1 MKKSITTRLML
12 TLVLTLCAWTTAGAY
27 SLTTTTLEH
36 GSVAFKV
43 GGTPVTSANAG
54 DVVTI
59 VLKPEEGYAA
69 GEPTATAYLTT
80 GGMKAPRREPQLK
93 DGVPVTLASSA
104 TPNTYTFTMPEKN
117 VELSVTFTEAYKLT
131 KTTTSA
137 EHGFVAL
144 KVGGSTVTTAAEGAT
159 VHIYVDPV
167 ETGYAVKSVTAS
179 VSMKTSDMMARR
191 RAPVSPA
198 LVGELGLTKVDD
210 THWTFTMPASD
221 VEVDVKYEYIVKTI
235 EETWVQPIAD
245 ETYNGSALTPAVVV
259 KDGETTLT
267 LGTDYTV
274 SYSNNIDAAA
284 STDSPAPTV
293 TITGI
298 GNYVGTVSKTFTIK
312 PAEIGAFATP
322 FTGIYDALPHGI
334 YVNATEGVTVKY
346 RTTDSGDYDLAT
358 NPTYTDVGTYTVYYK
373 AIPTNANYTP
383 REGSATVT
391 ISACALTAA
400 TLTATEQVYTGSP
413 LTFAV
418 YKVYAG
424 ELTVPSGSYTVS
436 GNKNTDPGD
445 YEATFTGTGNFTG
458 TVKAKYSILST
469 SVSTDQRF
477 TISISPNEY
486 TYTGTAQTPT
496 VTVTTTNTEYS
507 SDKFADCFDVTY
519 SDNTN
524 AGTATVTVTKK
535 SSSPIDFQGTQTA
548 TFTINKAPLFVTA
561 QNCQVSYGETPT
573 YIATYSGFV
582 DGETISVLSGTL
594 VYDCSY
600 VAPVSGVGT
609 YPIMP
614 SGLTSNNYDFNFYQ
628 GTLTVTKA
636 NILLNSDDAPT
647 ANTLTYTGAAQ
658 ALVNAGT
665 AIGGTMQYKV
675 GTTGTWSTD
684 IPTATAAG
692 TYAVYYKVVG
702 DANHN
707 DFDKGNYINAT
718 IAMAQLIV
726 KAKDLTVEYGA
737 TPTFDVTYKG
747 FVNNETTAVLGGTL
761 SYDCGYTPGASDI
774 GTYDITP
781 GGLTALNYD
790 IKFTAGTLTVTANTL
805 TTPTIELSPASY
817 TYTGNACEPAVTV
830 LDGSNVI
837 SPEEYTVSYS
847 NNIDAASSTAEN
859 APTVTITDN
868 LGGNYTVS
876 GTQTFTIA
884 QAVNA
889 FTSQPTIAGWAVG
902 GTPNEPTGA
911 AVRFGTIVYKYSDS
925 DSGPWETAENTTF
938 TEGTW
943 YVKGFVEATTNYT
956 AAESEAVSFEV
967 AEPAMALTGAP
978 TAVDAALAYSGT
990 AQTLFNEGT
999 ATGGTLKYKVTTTNE
1014 KPADT
1019 SDFTAAIGQGT
1030 DVGTYYLW
1038 YYIDGGGVSTPVNDV
1053 AVTKTI
1059 GKRDISKT
1067 GYADGKSVTVT
1078 TKDQLWT
1085 GSTISVSGVYDPIV
1099 LDTDPSSAPYTL
1111 TADDHVVN
1119 VKKDGVSS
1127 EIKTEGRYT
1136 ITVTGT
1142 GNFEGTVTRTFD
1154 VMKGIDEFVTGITFD
1169 IPIQVEPQTGSL
1181 VPNITVYDE
1190 KEHTKLV
1197 KGVDYSVKY
1206 FESDAGHSY
1215 DKSATEV
1222 ADPSTLAQGKYWV
1235 TVTGLPPKYTGSV
1248 DKPFYVVNE
1257 YQAQAA
1263 TATNPAI
1270 AFHVDVENPGTP
1282 DNSPKG
1288 KVNVGASTGT
1298 AIDAASQT
1306 VVIPATVS
1314 VDVAD
1319 KTFIFDVAGIESGA
1333 FDGCSQLH
1341 YIDATAMT
1349 DYAPAKLD
1357 RQGDDGPF
1365 KGLPKQALVFL
1376 GGDSY
1381 HGGENYIYKTG
1392 TDQYY
1397 CNTLKI
1403 YDDVNAVQTGFDN
1416 ATAAQWGFMNP
1427 YEFTAEKV
1435 VNTRV
1440 LNAEANG
1447 KQQGYSTC
1455 LPYALPVTDAFKA
1468 YTLEAS
1474 KDNVVG
1480 FTEVT
1485 GTLAPMTPYMLIPAA
1500 SGELLSATN
1509 ATVAKTYDGATAA
1522 YEAPASLTKTSTALS
1537 GQAQYTIKGTMQYL
1551 TGTTSMYIM
1560 QANNVWNQATAS
1572 DWPGPCVLPMRVY
1585 IEASG
1590 AAPARLFSTFVE
1602 KIDNGK
1608 WIIDNE
1614 AGAIYDLQG
1623 RKVKNPQ
1630 RGSIYIV
1637 NGQKMR
1643 MK

>member
-36 GSVAFKV
+36 GSVVF
-43 GGTPVTSANAG
+43 
-54 DVVTI
+54 
-59 VLKPEEGYAA
+59 
-69 GEPTATAYLTT
+69 
-80 GGMKAPRREPQLK
+80 
-93 DGVPVTLASSA
+93 
-104 TPNTYTFTMPEKN
+104 
-117 VELSVTFTEAYKLT
+117 
-131 KTTTSA
+131 
-137 EHGFVAL
+137 
-144 KVGGSTVTTAAEGAT
+144 KVGGSTVTSAASGDLVTIVLTPEEGYVATTPTALGYMSTGSMKAPRRAPGLKEGVDVALTSTGNPNVYIFSMPENDVELSVSFVGAYKLTKSATSEEHGIVALKVDDNTVSAAGEGVT
-159 VHIYVDPV
+159 VHIYVDPL
-167 ETGYAVKSVTAS
+167 EKGYAVKTVTATTYMTTS
-179 VSMKTSDMMARR
+179 GMKAPR
-191 RAPVSPA
+191 RAPK
-198 LVGELGLTKVDD
+198 LVGDIELTKVSD
-210 THWTFTMPASD
+210 TDYTFTMPASD
-221 VEVDVKYEYIVKTI
+221 VEVDVTYESIVKTI
-235 EETWVQPIAD
+235 EASWIQDIAD
-245 ETYNGSALTPAVVV
+245 QTYNGSELTPAVTV
-259 KDGETTLT
+259 KDGEKVLT

-274 SYSNNIDAAA
+274 SYINNINAAM
-284 STDSPAPTV
+284 STDNPAPTV
-293 TITGI
+293 YVHGI
-298 GNYVGTVSKTFTIK
+298 GNYDGIVSKTFTIK
-312 PAEIGAFATP
+312 PAMMEITAVGFSGTYDGQEHRINVTVPEGASISYKTSS
-322 FTGIYDALPHGI
+322 TGV
-334 YVNATEGVTVKY
+334 YVNDNPAY
-346 RTTDSGDYDLAT
+346 T
-358 NPTYTDVGTYTVYYK
+358 NVGNYTVYFRVSK
-373 AIPTNANYTP
+373 TNYEVFVGHRDVRITP
-383 REGSATVT
+383 RW
-391 ISACALTAA
+391 LTAA
-400 TLTATEQVYTGSP
+400 TIYMTTQKYTGS
-413 LTFAV
+413 
-418 YKVYAG
+418 
-424 ELTVPSGSYTVS
+424 ELT
-436 GNKNTDPGD
+436 
-445 YEATFTGTGNFTG
+445 
-458 TVKAKYSILST
+458 
-469 SVSTDQRF
+469 
-477 TISISPNEY
+477 
-486 TYTGTAQTPT
+486 
-496 VTVTTTNTEYS
+496 
-507 SDKFADCFDVTY
+507 FDVTNVTAGTITLSTDDYEVTGNKATAVGNYTATVNAKDDGNFLGSVSVPY
-519 SDNTN
+519 SIVPQDITDDKLFRVEVNSNEEYDGHSHEPAVVVRNRSTNDIVDPSKYTVTYSNNTN
-524 AGTATVTVTKK
+524 AGTATVTVT
-535 SSSPIDFQGTQTA
+535 PNDDDYYGTETG
-548 TFTINKAPLFVTA
+548 TFTITKKELYVIADYKEVN
-561 QNCQVSYGETPT
+561 YGEAPT
-573 YIATYSGFV
+573 YTATYTGLLEG
-582 DGETISVLSGTL
+582 DNLDGTL
-594 VYDCSY
+594 AYDCSY
-600 VAPVSGVGT
+600 VPNVSGAGM
-609 YPIMP
+609 YDIKP
-614 SGLTSNNYDFNFYQ
+614 SGLTSNNYNIIFER
-628 GTLTVTKA
+628 GTLKVNKVDATVT
-636 NILLNSDDAPT
+636 APT
-647 ANTLTYTGAAQ
+647 ANTNLTYNANNQLLVSAGTATGGKMMYRVGPSGEWSEDIANAK
-658 ALVNAGT
+658 NAGT
-665 AIGGTMQYKV
+665 YNI
-675 GTTGTWSTD
+675 
-684 IPTATAAG
+684 
-692 TYAVYYKVVG
+692 YYKVAG

-707 DFDKGNYINAT
+707 DVDEAGPIKVT

-726 KAKDLTVEYGA
+726 KADDKTVSAGE
-737 TPTFDVTYKG
+737 TPSFSVTYKG
-747 FVNNETTAVLGGTL
+747 FQYPDDENVLVGTPVYVCLYPTTVNDA
-761 SYDCGYTPGASDI
+761 
-774 GTYDITP
+774 GTYDIMP
-781 GGLTALNYD
+781 FGLALDNYD
-790 IKFTAGTLTVTANTL
+790 IHYVGGTLTVEPGTIVN
-805 TTPTIELSPASY
+805 PTITLSPESLE
-817 TYTGNACEPAVTV
+817 YTGNACEPTVTV
-830 LDGSNVI
+830 KDGETVI
-837 SPEEYTVSYS
+837 PATEYTVSYS
-847 NNIDAASSTAEN
+847 NNINVAASTDEN
-859 APTVTITDN
+859 APTVTITDKP
-868 LGGNYTVS
+868 GGSYTVS
-876 GTQTFTIA
+876 GTKTFTIA
-884 QAVNA
+884 QALNA
-889 FTSQPTIAGWAVG
+889 FTSQPTITGWAVG

-911 AVRFGTIVYKYSDS
+911 AVRFGTIVYKYGTS

-956 AAESEAVSFEV
+956 AAESDAVAFEIT
-967 AEPAMALTGAP
+967 EPAMALTGAP

-1078 TKDQLWT
+1078 TIDQTWT
-1085 GSTISVSGVYDPIV
+1085 GNTISTGDVYTIV
-1099 LDTDPSSAPYTL
+1099 LDTDPSSAPYAL

-1127 EIKTEGRYT
+1127 EIKTEGHYT

-1154 VMKGIDEFVTGITFD
+1154 VMKGIDELVSGITFD
-1169 IPIQVEPQTGSL
+1169 IPIQVEPQVGPL

-1215 DKSATEV
+1215 DKSTTEIP
-1222 ADPSTLAQGKYWV
+1222 DPSTLAQGKYWV

-1248 DKPFYVVNE
+1248 DKAFYVVNE
-1257 YQAQAA
+1257 YQEQAA

-1270 AFHVDVENPGTP
+1270 AFRVDAKNPGTP

-1288 KVNVGASTGT
+1288 KVNVGAATGT

-1314 VDVAD
+1314 VGVAD

-1349 DYAPAKLD
+1349 DYAPAKLN

-1381 HGGENYIYKTG
+1381 HGGENYVYKTG

-1403 YDDVNAVQTGFDN
+1403 YDDVNAKQTGFDD

-1468 YTLEAS
+1468 YALEAS

-1485 GTLAPMTPYMLIPAA
+1485 GTLAPMTPYVLIPAA
-1500 SGELLSATN
+1500 AGELLSTTN
-1509 ATVAKTYDGATAA
+1509 ATVAKTYDGSTGT

-1537 GQAQYTIKGTMQYL
+1537 GQAHYTIKGTMQYL
-1551 TGTTSMYIM
+1551 PGATSMYIM

-1590 AAPARLFSTFVE
+1590 AAPARLFSTFVKE
-1602 KIDNGK
+1602 IENGK
-1608 WIIDNE
+1608 WTMDNDE
-1614 AGAIYDLQG
+1614 VYDLLG

>member
-36 GSVAFKV
+36 GSVVFKV
-43 GGTPVTSANAG
+43 GGTAVTSANAG

-167 ETGYAVKSVTAS
+167 ETGYGVKSVTAS

-191 RAPVSPA
+191 RAPATPA

-245 ETYNGSALTPAVVV
+245 ETYNGSALTPNVVV

-274 SYSNNIDAAA
+274 SYSNNIGAAA

-298 GNYVGTVSKTFTIK
+298 GNYKGTVSKTFNINPDMMAITAVGFSGTYDGQEHKINVTVPEGATIVY
-312 PAEIGAFATP
+312 GTSS
-322 FTGIYDALPHGI
+322 GIYPLVI
-334 YVNATEGVTVKY
+334 
-346 RTTDSGDYDLAT
+346 
-358 NPTYTDVGTYTVYYK
+358 NPTYTDAGTYTVYYRVNK
-373 AIPTNANYTP
+373 NNYTP
-383 REGSATVT
+383 VEGSATVA
-391 ISACALTAA
+391 ISQATLTAA
-400 TLTATEQVYTGSP
+400 TLAVTEQVYTGSE
-413 LTFAV
+413 LTFGVATV
-418 YKVYAG
+418 TAG
-424 ELTVPSGSYTVS
+424 ELTVPSGSYTVTDNIKTAE
-436 GNKNTDPGD
+436 GN
-445 YEATFTGTGNFTG
+445 YEATITGTGNFTG
-458 TVKAKYSILST
+458 SVTVPYSILPGT
-469 SVSTDQRF
+469 VTNNQLF
-477 TISISPNEY
+477 TISISPATY
-486 TYTGTAQTPT
+486 TYTGLAQEPA
-496 VTVTTTNTEYS
+496 VTVLNKGTSAAVDASKYT
-507 SDKFADCFDVTY
+507 VTY
-519 SDNTN
+519 SNNTN
-524 AGTATVTVTKK
+524 AGTATVTVTANDG
-535 SSSPIDFQGTQTA
+535 SGYYGTETV
-548 TFTINKAPLFVTA
+548 TFKINKASLTVKA
-561 QNCQVSYGETPT
+561 DDKEVNYGDPAPT
-573 YIATYSGFV
+573 YTATYSGFV
-582 DGETISVLSGTL
+582 NGETVANLDGTL
-594 VYDCSY
+594 AYDCNY
-600 VAPVSGVGT
+600 VPNASGAA
-609 YPIMP
+609 YYAIMP
-614 SGLTSNNYDFNFYQ
+614 DGLTSNNYDINFYQ
-628 GTLTVTKA
+628 GTLTVNKA
-636 NILLNSDDAPT
+636 NILILSDDAPT

-747 FVNNETTAVLGGTL
+747 FVNNETTAVLSGTL
-761 SYDCGYTPGASDI
+761 SYDCGYTPGASDMGI
-774 GTYDITP
+774 YDITP

-805 TTPTIELSPASY
+805 TTPIIELSPASY

-830 LDGSNVI
+830 LDGSTVI

-889 FTSQPTIAGWAVG
+889 FTSQPAITGWAVG

-925 DSGPWETAENTTF
+925 ASGPWETAENTTF

-1078 TKDQLWT
+1078 TIDQTWT
-1085 GSTISVSGVYDPIV
+1085 GNTISTGSVYTIV
-1099 LDTDPSSAPYTL
+1099 LDTDPSSAPYAL

-1127 EIKTEGRYT
+1127 EIKAEGHYT

-1154 VMKGIDEFVTGITFD
+1154 VMKGIDELVTGITFD
-1169 IPIQVEPQTGSL
+1169 IPIQVEPQVGPL

-1190 KEHTKLV
+1190 KSHVTLK
-1197 KGVDYSVKY
+1197 KNVDYSVKY

-1215 DKSATEV
+1215 DKSTTEV
-1222 ADPSTLAQGKYWV
+1222 ADPSTLQQGKYWV
-1235 TVTGLPPKYTGSV
+1235 TVTGLSPKYTGSV

-1500 SGELLSATN
+1500 SGELLSTTN
-1509 ATVAKTYDGATAA
+1509 ATIVKTYNGATAA

-1551 TGTTSMYIM
+1551 SGTTSMYIM

-1608 WIIDNE
+1608 WTMDNE

>member
-59 VLKPEEGYAA
+59 VLKPEEGYVA

-80 GGMKAPRREPQLK
+80 GGMKARRRVPQLK

-117 VELSVTFTEAYKLT
+117 VVVSVSFAEAYKLT

-137 EHGFVAL
+137 DHGSVAL
-144 KVGGSTVTTAAEGAT
+144 KVGGKTATTAAEGAT
-159 VHIYVDPV
+159 VDIYVAPV
-167 ETGYAVKSVTAS
+167 ETGYAVKSVTAT
-179 VSMKTSDMMARR
+179 VYMKTSDMMARR
-191 RAPVSPA
+191 RAPATPA
-198 LVGELGLTKVDD
+198 LVGELELTKVDD

-221 VEVDVKYEYIVKTI
+221 VEVDVKYEFIVKTI
-235 EETWVQPIAD
+235 EETWVQSIAD
-245 ETYNGSALTPAVVV
+245 QTYNGSELMPAVVV

-298 GNYVGTVSKTFTIK
+298 GNYTGTVSKTFTILTS
-312 PAEIGAFATP
+312 EILAFATP
-322 FTGIYDALPHGI
+322 FTGIYDAQSHGI

-346 RTTDSGDYDLAT
+346 RTTDSGDYNLT
-358 NPTYTDVGTYTVYYK
+358 ENPTYTDVGTYTVYYK
-373 AIPTNANYTP
+373 AIPANANYTP

-391 ISACALTAA
+391 ISARELTAA
-400 TLTATEQVYTGSP
+400 TLTGTELVYTGSE
-413 LTFAV
+413 LTFDVATV
-418 YKVYAG
+418 TAG
-424 ELTVPSGSYTVS
+424 ELTVPSGSYTVTDNKATDE
-436 GNKNTDPGD
+436 GN
-445 YEATFTGTGNFTG
+445 YEATITGTGNFTG
-458 TVKAKYSILST
+458 TVKAKYSILPGT
-469 SVSTDQRF
+469 VTNNQLF
-477 TISISPNEY
+477 TISISPATY

-496 VTVTTTNTEYS
+496 VTVLNKGTSATVDASNYT
-507 SDKFADCFDVTY
+507 VTY

-524 AGTATVTVTKK
+524 AGTAKVTVTAN
-535 SSSPIDFQGTQTA
+535 SGSGYYGTQTA
-548 TFTINKAPLFVTA
+548 TFTINKAQLTVKAEDDVVF
-561 QNCQVSYGETPT
+561 YGSTPT
-573 YIATYSGFV
+573 YIAYYTGFV
-582 DGETISVLSGTL
+582 NGETESVLSGTL
-594 VYDCSY
+594 VFNCSY

-609 YPIMP
+609 YIITP
-614 SGLTSNNYDFNFYQ
+614 SGLTSNNYDISFGQ
-628 GTLTVTKA
+628 GMLTVNKA
-636 NILLNSDDAPT
+636 NAQVFNAPT

-658 ALVNAGT
+658 ALVSPGT
-665 AIGGTMQYKV
+665 ATGGTMQYKV

-684 IPTATAAG
+684 VPTATAAG

-707 DFDKGNYINAT
+707 DVAEAGPINAT

-747 FVNNETTAVLGGTL
+747 FVTGEDAAVLGGTL
-761 SYDCGYTPGASDI
+761 SYDCGYTPGASDMGI
-774 GTYDITP
+774 YDITP

-817 TYTGNACEPAVTV
+817 TYSGNPCEPAVTV
-830 LDGSNVI
+830 KDGSTVI

-847 NNIDAASSTAEN
+847 NNIDAAASTAEN

-868 LGGNYTVS
+868 LGGNYTVN

-884 QAVNA
+884 QALNA
-889 FTSQPTIAGWAVG
+889 FTSQPTITGGAVG

-911 AVRFGTIVYKYSDS
+911 AVRFGTIVYKYGTSA
-925 DSGPWETAENTTF
+925 SGPWETAENTTF

-956 AAESEAVSFEV
+956 AAESNAVSFEV
-967 AEPAMALTGAP
+967 AEPAMALTGEP

-999 ATGGTLKYKVTTTNE
+999 ATGGTLKYKVTTTNS
-1014 KPADT
+1014 KPT
-1019 SDFTAAIGQGT
+1019 TTTDFTAAIGQGT

-1067 GYADGKSVTVT
+1067 GYADNKYVTIT
-1078 TKDQLWT
+1078 TKDLTWT
-1085 GSTISVSGVYDPIV
+1085 GSIISVSGVYDPIV
-1099 LDTDPSSAPYTL
+1099 LDTDPSSTPYTL
-1111 TADDHVVN
+1111 KAVDYIVT
-1119 VKKDGVSS
+1119 VKKNGVSS

-1136 ITVTGT
+1136 IIFTGT

-1154 VMKGIDEFVTGITFD
+1154 VMKDIDEFVSGITFD
-1169 IPIQVEPQTGSL
+1169 IPIQVDPQTGSL

-1206 FESDAGHSY
+1206 FESDADHSY

-1222 ADPSTLAQGKYWV
+1222 ADLSTLAQGKYWV

-1288 KVNVGASTGT
+1288 KVNVGAATGT

-1314 VDVAD
+1314 VGVAD

-1357 RQGDDGPF
+1357 RQGNDGPF

-1376 GGDSY
+1376 SGDSY
-1381 HGGENYIYKTG
+1381 HGGENYVYKTG

-1403 YDDVNAVQTGFDN
+1403 YDDLNAKQTGFDD

-1427 YEFTAEKV
+1427 YKFTAEKV

-1440 LNAEANG
+1440 LNAKANG

-1455 LPYALPVTDAFKA
+1455 LPYALPVTNAFKA

-1474 KDNVVG
+1474 KNNVVG

-1485 GTLAPMTPYMLIPAA
+1485 GTLAPMTPYVLIPSA
-1500 SGELLSATN
+1500 SGQLLSATN
-1509 ATVAKTYDGATAA
+1509 ATVAKTYDGSTGT
-1522 YEAPASLTKTSTALS
+1522 YEAPASLTKTSTAVS

-1590 AAPARLFSTFVE
+1590 AAPARLFSTFVKE
-1602 KIDNGK
+1602 IENGK
-1608 WIIDNE
+1608 WIMDNDE
-1614 AGAIYDLQG
+1614 VYDLLG
-1623 RKVKNPQ
+1623 RRVDSSIFDSQSSIKRK
-1630 RGSIYIV
+1630 GIYIV
-1637 NGQKMR
+1637 NGK
-1643 MK
+1643 KVAK

>member
-1 MKKSITTRLML
+1 M
-12 TLVLTLCAWTTAGAY
+12 
-27 SLTTTTLEH
+27 
-36 GSVAFKV
+36 
-43 GGTPVTSANAG
+43 
-54 DVVTI
+54 
-59 VLKPEEGYAA
+59 
-69 GEPTATAYLTT
+69 
-80 GGMKAPRREPQLK
+80 
-93 DGVPVTLASSA
+93 
-104 TPNTYTFTMPEKN
+104 
-117 VELSVTFTEAYKLT
+117 
-131 KTTTSA
+131 
-137 EHGFVAL
+137 
-144 KVGGSTVTTAAEGAT
+144 
-159 VHIYVDPV
+159 
-167 ETGYAVKSVTAS
+167 
-179 VSMKTSDMMARR
+179 
-191 RAPVSPA
+191 
-198 LVGELGLTKVDD
+198 
-210 THWTFTMPASD
+210 
-221 VEVDVKYEYIVKTI
+221 
-235 EETWVQPIAD
+235 
-245 ETYNGSALTPAVVV
+245 
-259 KDGETTLT
+259 
-267 LGTDYTV
+267 
-274 SYSNNIDAAA
+274 
-284 STDSPAPTV
+284 
-293 TITGI
+293 
-298 GNYVGTVSKTFTIK
+298 
-312 PAEIGAFATP
+312 
-322 FTGIYDALPHGI
+322 
-334 YVNATEGVTVKY
+334 
-346 RTTDSGDYDLAT
+346 
-358 NPTYTDVGTYTVYYK
+358 
-373 AIPTNANYTP
+373 
-383 REGSATVT
+383 
-391 ISACALTAA
+391 
-400 TLTATEQVYTGSP
+400 
-413 LTFAV
+413 
-418 YKVYAG
+418 
-424 ELTVPSGSYTVS
+424 
-436 GNKNTDPGD
+436 
-445 YEATFTGTGNFTG
+445 
-458 TVKAKYSILST
+458 
-469 SVSTDQRF
+469 
-477 TISISPNEY
+477 
-486 TYTGTAQTPT
+486 
-496 VTVTTTNTEYS
+496 
-507 SDKFADCFDVTY
+507 
-519 SDNTN
+519 
-524 AGTATVTVTKK
+524 
-535 SSSPIDFQGTQTA
+535 
-548 TFTINKAPLFVTA
+548 
-561 QNCQVSYGETPT
+561 
-573 YIATYSGFV
+573 
-582 DGETISVLSGTL
+582 
-594 VYDCSY
+594 
-600 VAPVSGVGT
+600 
-609 YPIMP
+609 
-614 SGLTSNNYDFNFYQ
+614 
-628 GTLTVTKA
+628 
-636 NILLNSDDAPT
+636 
-647 ANTLTYTGAAQ
+647 
-658 ALVNAGT
+658 
-665 AIGGTMQYKV
+665 
-675 GTTGTWSTD
+675 
-684 IPTATAAG
+684 
-692 TYAVYYKVVG
+692 VG

-707 DFDKGNYINAT
+707 DVDEAGPINAT

-747 FVNNETTAVLGGTL
+747 FVTGEDAAVLGGTL
-761 SYDCGYTPGASDI
+761 SYACGYTPGASDM

-790 IKFTAGTLTVTANTL
+790 IVYPPGTLTVTVNTL
-805 TTPTIELSPASY
+805 TTPTIELSPAEF
-817 TYTGNACEPAVTV
+817 TYSGNACEPTVTV
-830 LDGSNVI
+830 KDGETVI

-868 LGGNYTVS
+868 LGGNYTVN

-884 QAVNA
+884 QALNA
-889 FTSQPTIAGWAVG
+889 FTSQPIIAGWAVG

-911 AVRFGTIVYKYSDS
+911 AVSFGTIVYKYGTS

-956 AAESEAVSFEV
+956 AAESDAVSFEV
-967 AEPAMALTGAP
+967 GEAAMALITPP
-978 TAVDAALAYSGT
+978 TPVDATLTYSGS

-1078 TKDQLWT
+1078 TKDQTWT
-1085 GSTISVSGVYDPIV
+1085 GNTISTGDVYTIV

-1127 EIKTEGRYT
+1127 EIKTEGHYT

-1154 VMKGIDEFVTGITFD
+1154 VMKDIDEFVSGITFD
-1169 IPIQVEPQTGSL
+1169 IPIQVEPQVGPL

-1215 DKSATEV
+1215 DKSTTEIP
-1222 ADPSTLAQGKYWV
+1222 DPSTLAQGKYWV

-1248 DKPFYVVNE
+1248 DKAFYVVNE
-1257 YQAQAA
+1257 YQKQAA

-1270 AFHVDVENPGTP
+1270 AFRVDAKNPGTP

-1288 KVNVGASTGT
+1288 KVNVGAATGT
-1298 AIDAASQT
+1298 TIDAASQT

-1357 RQGDDGPF
+1357 RQGDDSPF

-1381 HGGENYIYKTG
+1381 HGGENYVYKTG

-1403 YDDVNAVQTGFDN
+1403 YDDVNAKQTGFDD

-1485 GTLAPMTPYMLIPAA
+1485 GTLAPMTPYVLIPAA
-1500 SGELLSATN
+1500 AGELLSATN
-1509 ATVAKTYDGATAA
+1509 ATVAKTYDGSTGT
-1522 YEAPASLTKTSTALS
+1522 YEAPASLTKKSTALS

-1551 TGTTSMYIM
+1551 PGATSMYIM

-1590 AAPARLFSTFVE
+1590 AAPARLFSTFVKE
-1602 KIDNGK
+1602 IENGK
-1608 WIIDNE
+1608 WTMDNDE
-1614 AGAIYDLQG
+1614 VYDLLG